1 MFLVLGV
8 VLRLGLAV
16 GLHGRADRRT
26 PDRTTVR
33 LLLDPLLRHMTS
45 AHQDHLANVSLSPWT
60 YRESNMAWRLP
71 RVLSNARCLT
81 SGCLGQPGGIEDAT
95 LQVRPIEY
103 QVLVL
108 HRITR
113 QKKNKKKKNL
123 SKKKKNK
130 YEFRLGTEMITVGCT
145 CVRNT

>member
-8 VLRLGLAV
+8 VLRLGLAA
-16 GLHGRADRRT
+16 GLHGRADCRT

-60 YRESNMAWRLP
+60 YRESNVAWRLP

-81 SGCLGQPGGIEDAT
+81 SGCLGQPGGGEDAA

-108 HRITR
+108 HRVTR
-113 QKKNKKKKNL
+113 QKKKKKNL
-123 SKKKKNK
+123 SKKKKKNTK
-130 YEFRLGTEMITVGCT
+130 YEFRLGTETITVGCT